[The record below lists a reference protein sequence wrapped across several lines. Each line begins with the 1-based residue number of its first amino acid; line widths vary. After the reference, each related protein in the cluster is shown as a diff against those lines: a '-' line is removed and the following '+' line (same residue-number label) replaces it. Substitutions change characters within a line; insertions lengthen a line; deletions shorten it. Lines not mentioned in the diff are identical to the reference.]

1 MQVNGNRYNFTVAHS
16 VLTYAS
22 DHERLCKSLSSVMI
36 KGVNYNI
43 NSSVLLESGNLTPV
57 FGFIVEMFSEGSI
70 HTIGF
75 IIKVSRTVSTYPHM

>member
-1 MQVNGNRYNFTVAHS
+1 M
-16 VLTYAS
+16 
-22 DHERLCKSLSSVMI
+22 SSI
-36 KGVNYNI
+36 TIIGENYNV
-43 NSSVLLESGNLTPV
+43 NCLVLLDTDSLTPV